1 MRAIGDIQAVKTL
14 NNLCAFFPIPPYA
27 FFSPS
32 FSTQLSTRFPCH
44 LSFPTLFPTLQPLL
58 SHRYLNQMS
67 FQSSKPLYRQISQ
80 KHPPVIQRPGDT
92 LSAPTPYLNQRTTFC
107 LPLSFRETFQPACQ
121 PLFPHRQSMHQQ
133 PAHKQE
139 TLKNRLTNLQVTLP
153 APFSPSPPSSQPP
166 HEQPPLFS
174 LLSSPFSSIGSLPTS
189 NQPSQATSS
198 TATTSKTTVSYLKTK
213 RDTHL

>member
-1 MRAIGDIQAVKTL
+1 MP
-14 NNLCAFFPIPPYA
+14 FFPIPPYA

-58 SHRYLNQMS
+58 SPRYLNQMS

-121 PLFPHRQSMHQQ
+121 PLFPPRQSMHQQ
-133 PAHKQE
+133 PAHKQQ

-153 APFSPSPPSSQPP
+153 APFSPSPPSSNLPMSSHHSSPYSLAPSFPSEACPQATNHPQPP
-166 HEQPPLFS
+166 HQPPL
-174 LLSSPFSSIGSLPTS
+174 PQRP
-189 NQPSQATSS
+189 PSAI
-198 TATTSKTTVSYLKTK
+198 
-213 RDTHL
+213 